1 MKIQAKNN
9 GNTYEIEFKKY
20 QGEERVLCPS
30 CTSQRKQSNQK
41 KKDFA
46 WSHDSK
52 TGYCHNCNETFFE
65 YKNIEFKKKEYA
77 LPVWQN
83 NTELNDEIVKYFEKR
98 GISQLTLKSVK
109 ISSQIEWMPQH
120 EGKVQAVCFNYFRD
134 GKLINVKYR
143 AAKKAFK
150 LFKDGELIFYNL
162 DAIKDSK
169 ECIITEG
176 EIDAI
181 SFIEAGYKY
190 AVSVPNGATTGS
202 VNLQYLDNC
211 IDYFENKDV
220 IYIATDN
227 DFNGNNLKNELIRR
241 LGWERCRIIDFKDCK
256 DANEYLVKYKGI
268 ELIKLINE
276 AKEIKIEGI
285 KCVDDYFA
293 EMFLTKQ
300 NGKVRGSSTH
310 ISKLDAHFT
319 HRKGEVTLWTGYNN
333 EGKSAF
339 LLYLAI
345 LKAKNEQW
353 KFGIFSPENS
363 PVPDF
368 YDDLIHSYIGKSTD
382 NYYHNV
388 MTDDEYKY
396 GASFINEYFYV
407 IDPDENYNIDTILEK
422 AKYLIKKKG
431 INSII
436 IDPYN
441 QIEHQMEKFERE
453 DLYISR
459 FMSKLKKFAVVYD
472 ISIHLVAHQKTPQ
485 GLINGDYPAPDLYW
499 IKGGGTFADKADNV
513 IGVWRPLRKSQ
524 PESTLVKIMVTKI
537 KKQRLVGIP
546 GDIDLFYSRSKAQYF
561 ENENMINNEYF
572 QPINDF
578 NNDILP
584 QSNFDLQIT
593 DEIPF

>member
-9 GNTYEIEFKKY
+9 GNSFDVEFKKI
-20 QGEERVLCPS
+20 QGEERIICPS

-41 KKDFA
+41 KKDLA
-46 WSHDSK
+46 WSHDEK
-52 TGYCHNCNETFFE
+52 KGFCHNCNETFFE

-83 NTELNDEIVKYFEKR
+83 NTILSDKTVRYFESR
-98 GISQLTLKSVK
+98 DISQITLKSVNL
-109 ISSQIEWMPQH
+109 STQNEWMPQFNKSV
-120 EGKVQAVCFNYFRD
+120 EVICFNYFRNK
-134 GKLINVKYR
+134 KLINVKYR
-143 AAKKAFK
+143 GPQKSFK
-150 LFKDGELIFYNL
+150 LYKDAELIFYNL

-211 IDYFENKDV
+211 IDYFENKET

-227 DFNGNNLKNELIRR
+227 DFNGINLKNELIRR
-241 LGWERCRIIDFKDCK
+241 LGWERCKIIDFKDCK

-268 ELIKLINE
+268 ALIELIKE

-285 KCVDDYFA
+285 RFVEDLWE
-293 EMFLTKQ
+293 EMLRTKR
-300 NGKVRGSSTH
+300 NGKVRGTTTY
-310 ISKLDAHFT
+310 INKLDAHFT

-345 LKAKNEQW
+345 LKAKNEAYRY
-353 KFGIFSPENS
+353 GIFSPENM
-363 PVPDF
+363 PIADF
-368 YDDLIHSYIGKSTD
+368 YDDLIHSYIGKTTD
-382 NYYHNV
+382 PFYTGV
-388 MTDDEYKY
+388 MTDDEYTD
-396 GASFINEYFYV
+396 GASFINNHFFV
-407 IDPDENYNIDTILEK
+407 IDPDESYTIDTILDK
-422 AKYLIKKKG
+422 AKYLIKRYG
-431 INSII
+431 INSLI

-441 QIEHQMEKFERE
+441 QIEHQMERGERE

-459 FMSKLKKFAVVYD
+459 FMTKLKKFAVVYD
-472 ISIHLVAHQKTPQ
+472 ISIHLVAHQVTPIVQ
-485 GLINGDYPAPDLYW
+485 SGQDYPQPDQYK
-499 IKGGGTFADKADNV
+499 IKGGGTFSDKADNV
-513 IGVWRPLRKSQ
+513 IIIWRPFRRSI
-524 PESTLVKIMVTKI
+524 PDSSLVKIMISKI
-537 KKQRLVGIP
+537 KKQRLVGLP
-546 GDIDLFYSRSKAQYF
+546 GDIDMFYSRSKAQYF
-561 ENENMINNEYF
+561 ENESLQNNTLFEPQIEYKDEI
-572 QPINDF
+572 PIN
-578 NNDILP
+578 
-584 QSNFDLQIT
+584 SNFDIQIT